1 MKKLLVILGVVV
13 VVILLSFHPL
23 ETHLKAFF
31 LISQE
36 FPEFPIKPLG
46 LISREPEHSRVEL
59 ESQNGKIIAD
69 FFVPSSPHKN
79 PRPAVVLALGVYA
92 VEENRK
98 AILNFAQTF
107 SRLGYIVFWPRIED
121 LENGIVA
128 HEEPETFVQSF
139 LYLKSLDSVNKERI
153 SFVGFSVGSSLALI
167 AGQDPR
173 ISEDLHSLVFFGG
186 YYNIFDYLTSVATET
201 AVIDDKEV
209 AWKPSDWVKQH
220 VQEILNSRNTPE
232 LAQLF
237 PASSKEEVISRLKEV
252 PEEKLDEL
260 RKLHPA
266 KNLEKV
272 RARVFIIHD
281 KGDSY
286 VHYSESLKLAS
297 ALGKENS
304 LDFLLVNLFEHVRPQ
319 GFSSQN
325 LDELRKLYGFL
336 YRVLGYL

>member
-13 VVILLSFHPL
+13 VVILLSFYPL
-23 ETHLKAFF
+23 KTHLKAFF

-107 SRLGYIVFWPRIED
+107 SRLGYIVFWPRLEN

-128 HEEPETFVQSF
+128 HEEPETFIQSL
-139 LYLKSLDSVNKERI
+139 LYLESLDSVDKEKI
-153 SFVGFSVGSSLALI
+153 SFLGFSVGSSLALI
-167 AGQDPR
+167 AAQDPR
-173 ISEDLHSLVFFGG
+173 ISENLHSLVFFGG
-186 YYNIFDYLTSVATET
+186 YYDVFDYLTSVATET
-201 AVIDDKEV
+201 AVIDNKEV

-220 VQEILNSRNTPE
+220 VQDILDSKNAQG
-232 LAQLF
+232 LAQLLEV
-237 PASSKEEVISRLKEV
+237 SSREAVISELKEI
-252 PEEKLDEL
+252 PEVELDGLKKLD
-260 RKLHPA
+260 PA
-266 KNLEKV
+266 KNIERV
-272 RARVFIIHD
+272 EARVFIIHD
-281 KGDSY
+281 RADFY
-286 VHYSESLKLAS
+286 VHYSESVKLAR
-297 ALGKENS
+297 ALGKES
-304 LDFLLVNLFEHVRPQ
+304 SPDFLLVNLFEHVRPEN
-319 GFSSQN
+319 FSSQDLN
-325 LDELRKLYGFL
+325 ELLKLYSFL
-336 YRVLGYL
+336 HRVLAYI